1 MCTYKSQL
9 TLPVLRYNK
18 NVTITQRVQKEKSGG
33 VKVGMGGG
41 IRLRMQAAIS
51 VCTKGA
57 ELTAA
62 FHYEGDVV
70 ICQTSWPARPR
81 CFDLFLV
88 SLVLFLHIF

>member
-1 MCTYKSQL
+1 MYIQESTHSPSSPLQQK
-9 TLPVLRYNK
+9 RYDHSTSPK
-18 NVTITQRVQKEKSGG
+18 GKKCG